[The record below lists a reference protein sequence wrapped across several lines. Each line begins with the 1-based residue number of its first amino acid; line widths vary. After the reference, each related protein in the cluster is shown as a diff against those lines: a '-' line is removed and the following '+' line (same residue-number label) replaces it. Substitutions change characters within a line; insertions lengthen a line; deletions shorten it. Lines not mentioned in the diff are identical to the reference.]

1 MATKSKPIVVVSG
14 VTGRQGGSIAKA
26 LLEDGNWNVRGLTR
40 HAGSQRALE
49 FSSKGVEI
57 IAVDWQNKGELA
69 SALEN
74 CYAFFALTDYWDS
87 STKENETEI
96 GKGMVDAAKSAGVK
110 HFIWSTLPNVEKLS
124 GGKYKVHHFTNKALV
139 QEYAEKIL
147 KGTIYT
153 TYIAPGFYYQNF
165 KTFFSPKMEND
176 TMVFTMPDTKIL
188 HSVDVNDMGSAV
200 LSILSHPEEFNG
212 KFVPLFGEQKPL
224 KEYIPPIE
232 AVSDKNFKFV
242 ILPWQEYS
250 KCPRHGAAELG
261 EMFGWFDEFGYYGKD
276 FDVNLMKKANPNLKS
291 WKDWLQTSWNLPA

>member
-1 MATKSKPIVVVSG
+1 
-14 VTGRQGGSIAKA
+14 
-26 LLEDGNWNVRGLTR
+26 
-40 HAGSQRALE
+40 
-49 FSSKGVEI
+49 
-57 IAVDWQNKGELA
+57 
-69 SALEN
+69 
-74 CYAFFALTDYWDS
+74 
-87 STKENETEI
+87 
-96 GKGMVDAAKSAGVK
+96 
-110 HFIWSTLPNVEKLS
+110 
-124 GGKYKVHHFTNKALV
+124 
-139 QEYAEKIL
+139 
-147 KGTIYT
+147 
-153 TYIAPGFYYQNF
+153 
-165 KTFFSPKMEND
+165 
-176 TMVFTMPDTKIL
+176 MVFTMPDTKIL

-291 WKDWLQTSWNLPA
+291 WKDWLQTSCNLPA